1 MYDKSD
7 AALGGLASDSVFRR
21 EHVPIIRY
29 RLSNGQEDEFRQLGR
44 CPSRTLCPPWNTLSS
59 MRAVARHLCNGATMG
74 RELLS
79 RKPLPKL
86 TQPGEFTVFLQAV
99 GEKKIEVIGEVR
111 FLTRLGLKEAK
122 GLVEGVP
129 KNLKEDVA
137 KDEVRDTL
145 VGSSSDRRH

>member
-1 MYDKSD
+1 
-7 AALGGLASDSVFRR
+7 
-21 EHVPIIRY
+21 
-29 RLSNGQEDEFRQLGR
+29 
-44 CPSRTLCPPWNTLSS
+44 
-59 MRAVARHLCNGATMG
+59 MG